1 MSKRTTD
8 TQSSSERP
16 RCAACG
22 SPRVVAYQKVGGLKI
37 FVCRRVRC
45 IPKWR
50 KKIKRLQAIQ
60 AKIEQEV
67 NENVNK

>member
-16 RCAACG
+16 RCVACG
-22 SPRVVAYQKVGGLKI
+22 SPRVVAYQNIGGLKI
-37 FVCRRVRC
+37 YVCRRVKC

-50 KKIKRLQAIQ
+50 EKIERMQAIQ
-60 AKIEQEV
+60 AQIEQEV

>member
-1 MSKRTTD
+1 MTKRTTD

-16 RCAACG
+16 RCVACG
-22 SPRVVAYQKVGGLKI
+22 SPRVVAYQKVGDLKI

-45 IPKWR
+45 IPRWR
-50 KKIKRLQAIQ
+50 EKIERIQAIQ
-60 AKIEQEV
+60 AQIEQEV